1 MSKLEAQGTA
11 ALITEIL
18 AAIASIGPIGV
29 ELYLKLEQLF
39 ALGPDE
45 QANVT
50 AAIKAGLD
58 ADAATIACVEA
69 WKQKV
74 GL

>member
-1 MSKLEAQGTA
+1 MSKLEAQGTV
-11 ALITEIL
+11 ALITEML
-18 AAIASIGPIGV
+18 TAIATVGPIGV
-29 ELYLKLEQLF
+29 ELYLKLEKLF

-50 AAIKAGLD
+50 AAIKAGLEAD
-58 ADAATIACVEA
+58 ADTIACVEA
-69 WKQKV
+69 WKEKV